1 MQRLELSET
10 GETITSPFQPRQE
23 LHPVLANAPLPAEA
37 HIQEPLQFKRDDA
50 EKAFRSLAK
59 AFLADYTIN
68 RVSIDSA
75 GWRTSLEIAEETKL
89 PAYRVYG
96 KGGQTGSAL
105 VELFKRG
112 LVETRYFPGQRGRGG
127 TVMKIRVNY
136 ANPYVKEELDRI
148 AKQP

>member
-105 VELFKRG
+105 VELSKRG